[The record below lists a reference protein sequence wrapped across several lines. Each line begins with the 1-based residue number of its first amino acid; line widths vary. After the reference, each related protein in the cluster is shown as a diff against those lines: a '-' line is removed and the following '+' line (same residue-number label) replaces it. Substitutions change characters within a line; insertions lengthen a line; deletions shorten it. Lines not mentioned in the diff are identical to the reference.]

1 MKEKEK
7 MSELYNYMKN
17 YIYIGN
23 VICNIVEKNSRH
35 NIYLLL
41 EINTYQ
47 MKCKMKN
54 NNLYII

>member
-1 MKEKEK
+1 

-17 YIYIGN
+17 YIYIDN
-23 VICNIVEKNSRH
+23 VISDEKNSRH

-47 MKCKMKN
+47 M
-54 NNLYII
+54 NL